1 MTRRNLFNSLALLL
15 ALGTAP
21 LVQAS
26 PTNDAMLQLDAIMAD
41 ESRRQASYAAGHE
54 RIRFCGY
61 CHGEDGNSKRDYIPN
76 LAAQHPQYLFEQFEK
91 FGDGRREDHVMST
104 LAKALSLGERID
116 IAVYY
121 SQQTANPRQGHAP
134 ALAAAGEPLYERHC
148 SVCHGNEAQG
158 VRDMPRLA
166 GQPAQY
172 IEMALKRFQQTD
184 PQQNDSPMIGV
195 ARMLDDSDISA
206 VAAYLQGQ

>member
-1 MTRRNLFNSLALLL
+1 MIRTISLSSLVLV
-15 ALGTAP
+15 LGLGSAF
-21 LVQAS
+21 LVHAG
-26 PTNDAMLQLDAIMAD
+26 TTDDAMLQLETIMAD
-41 ESRRQASYAAGHE
+41 EGKRHASYAAGHE

-91 FGDGRREDHVMST
+91 FGDGRRDDYVMSK
-104 LAKALSLGERID
+104 LAKALSQQERID

-121 SQQTANPRQGHAP
+121 SQQTANPRPDGDP
-134 ALAAAGEPLYERHC
+134 ILAAAGEPLYERHC
-148 SVCHGNEAQG
+148 SSCHGANAQG

-172 IEMALKRFQQTD
+172 LELALKRFKEMD
-184 PQQNDSPMIGV
+184 PQQNNSPMIGV
-195 ARMLDDSDISA
+195 ARMLSDSDIGA
-206 VAAYLQGQ
+206 VATYLQGR